1 MTILD
6 TPKYRK
12 LVQENRLAAKFE
24 EALFPEL
31 MFRDEAAAEPWGDQT
46 GDTKIFT
53 GKGLI
58 PVTTAP
64 VQAMADPDVSDYQ
77 VEQWSVTL
85 ATWGKSKDTHAPTS
99 SQAAQKLI
107 LDDIDAIGKNAGQT
121 LNRLCR
127 DNMINAAL
135 SGHTVADGAQGPT
148 TTLRVKRLNGFTR
161 ARRPDLVAGSAV
173 RFDAVSASNPLAI
186 RYGNT
191 LATSVNV
198 VGFTPDTAGDE
209 VGPGTLTLSANAT
222 VLDRDAI
229 VSTASTW
236 LRRSGGGFRV
246 DELGASDV
254 LVFGDLRAT
263 LSRLANMEVPK
274 HADGYYHGHMDPIS
288 KNQIFNDNEWQRLH
302 ETLPEGLAY
311 GSFAIGKRIGAIWF
325 ENNEC
330 PQLHNVN
337 IPNGSTDGAT
347 GDNYSVAREA
357 FAGELFPTGTP
368 TSAVGKVHRVLV
380 TGAGWLREYAVDQDS
395 YTTDAGING
404 KLSEVPQVGN
414 GSVQLMAK
422 GVKLIQRAPQ
432 NRFQDI
438 VAQTWRWVG
447 GFVCRTDAATGDGA
461 YYKRGAVIEHIEP
474 A

>member
-12 LVQENRLAAKFE
+12 LVQDNRITAKFE

-31 MFRDEAAAEPWGDQT
+31 LFREESEGEAWGDQT
-46 GDTKIFT
+46 GDSKVFT
-53 GKGLI
+53 GKGLM

-64 VQAMADPDVSDYQ
+64 VTPQSDPDVVDYGM
-77 VEQWSVTL
+77 EQWTASL
-85 ATWGKSKDTHAPTS
+85 NTWGKSKDTHAPTS
-99 SQAAQKLI
+99 SAAAVKLVMDD
-107 LDDIDAIGKNAGQT
+107 LDAVGKNAGQT
-121 LNRLCR
+121 LNRICR
-127 DNMINAAL
+127 DRMINAGL
-135 SGHTVADGAQGPT
+135 SGHTVADGAHVAVT
-148 TTLRVKRLNGFTR
+148 TIRVKRLNGFTR
-161 ARRPDLVAGSAV
+161 ARRPDLTTGSAV
-173 RFDAVSASNPLAI
+173 RFDAVSANNPLVI

-191 LATSVNV
+191 LADTINV
-198 VGFTPDTAGDE
+198 IGFSSDFTGDE
-209 VGPGTLTLSANAT
+209 VGPGTITTSAAIT
-222 VLDRDAI
+222 VGDRVAI
-229 VSTASTW
+229 VANSATW

-254 LVFGDLRAT
+254 LTFGDLRAT
-263 LSRLANMEVPK
+263 LARLANMDVPK
-274 HADGYYHGHMDPIS
+274 HGDGFYHGHLDPVS
-288 KNQIFNDNEWQRLH
+288 KNQLFNDNEWQRLQ
-302 ETLPEGLAY
+302 ETLPDGLAY
-311 GSFAIGKRIGAIWF
+311 SQFVIGKKLGAIWY
-325 ENNEC
+325 ENNEM

-347 GDNYSVAREA
+347 GDNYTPLREA

-368 TSAVGKVHRVLV
+368 TSAVGKVHRVLI
-380 TGAGWLREYAVDQDS
+380 TGKGWLREYAVDQDS

-404 KLSEVPQVGN
+404 KLSEVPQTGN

-438 VAQTWRWVG
+438 VAQTWRFVG
-447 GFVCRTDAATGDGA
+447 DFVCRTDAATGDGA
-461 YYKRGAVIEHIEP
+461 YIKRGAIIEHIEP